1 MHAPFQDSLDRLHD
15 IHEIEASRADAPA
28 WAALPSD
35 ARRQKEQFYASQQHT
50 TRGFLR
56 MAVSTLKW
64 LNTMAE
70 HPGVVSTQV
79 GVCVNS
85 LSEQLVTAA
94 GRLWRMAPCFSLF
107 SCNRSPC
114 KDRLWVLCP
123 LYNPAP

>member
-1 MHAPFQDSLDRLHD
+1 MHD
-15 IHEIEASRADAPA
+15 IHEIEASRSDAPT

-79 GVCVNS
+79 GGCVNS

-107 SCNRSPC
+107 SCSCTPR
-114 KDRLWVLCP
+114 KGELRVLCP
-123 LYNPAP
+123 L